1 MYRIC
6 SEEYDQRPNWAL
18 KREISRLDAICVAM
32 TKIRRRERMQRAM
45 KKRKDTELEIVIQL
59 RGEEIVGR
67 MNEYLEKKIMKI
79 YGEYPYAK
87 IRIEVLG

>member
-1 MYRIC
+1 
-6 SEEYDQRPNWAL
+6 
-18 KREISRLDAICVAM
+18 
-32 TKIRRRERMQRAM
+32 MQRAM
-45 KKRKDTELEIVIQL
+45 KKRKDPELEIVIQL